1 MKLGFIFREAT
12 KGLGRNLTMTIAM
25 IITTAIAVGLVVA
38 GIMVTNLTKDTKEI
52 YLDRVEVMVQLNE
65 DISAGDP
72 DCTSPACA
80 DLQGQLDADDSVE
93 SVEYRNRSESYERFK
108 ELFQDT
114 DPVMVEQTSPDALPA
129 AFHVR
134 LKDPEDASA
143 IDASRD
149 NPAVEDVVDQQQEV
163 RDAASNLDAIRNAT
177 FVLAIVMSVAA
188 IFLVA
193 NMVQIAAF
201 HRTRETEIM
210 RMVGASR
217 WMTQAPFVVEAV
229 LASLIGVVLGG
240 AGIFLGKS
248 QVVDP
253 SLQGL
258 YESQLLAPMKSGD
271 LWIALPLVGLL
282 ALVVTAVT
290 AHITLRSYVR
300 K

>member
-72 DCTSPACA
+72 DCLTPACA

-93 SVEYRNRSESYERFK
+93 SVEYRNRAESYERFK

-134 LKDPEDASA
+134 L
-143 IDASRD
+143 R
-149 NPAVEDVVDQQQEV
+149 
-163 RDAASNLDAIRNAT
+163 
-177 FVLAIVMSVAA
+177 
-188 IFLVA
+188 
-193 NMVQIAAF
+193 
-201 HRTRETEIM
+201 HR
-210 RMVGASR
+210 A
-217 WMTQAPFVVEAV
+217 
-229 LASLIGVVLGG
+229 
-240 AGIFLGKS
+240 
-248 QVVDP
+248 
-253 SLQGL
+253 
-258 YESQLLAPMKSGD
+258 LLAAGRRRP
-271 LWIALPLVGLL
+271 LPPG
-282 ALVVTAVT
+282 
-290 AHITLRSYVR
+290 YP
-300 K
+300 

>member
-93 SVEYRNRSESYERFK
+93 SVEYRNRAESYERFK

-134 LKDPEDASA
+134 LKDPEDNSA
-143 IDASRD
+143 IDAIRD
-149 NPAVEDVVDQQQEV
+149 NPAIEDVVDQQQEV
-163 RDAASNLDAIRNAT
+163 RDAASNLDSIRNAT
-177 FVLAIVMSVAA
+177 FVLAVVMSVAA

-271 LWIALPLVGLL
+271 LWIALPLVALL